1 MFSRPVT
8 GAGGRHRPLVTGR
21 LGHVLR
27 TATSLRTLERG
38 DRDAV
43 LELCAEDPCA
53 SVMVAERV
61 EQVGCDPV
69 RLGGELWGLFEHGRL
84 LSVCWSGANLIPV
97 AVRSPAAYDA
107 FASRVR
113 RSGGMYSSMFGDADA
128 VLALWSRLESL
139 GWRARD
145 VRACQPLFA
154 IDRPPAVPADPLVHR
169 ATPDDLAAVLPASVA
184 MFTEEVGYSPVAA
197 DGGAAYRRRVA
208 ELLRQRRTFVR
219 RGPNGEVVFKADLGA
234 VGSQVAQ
241 VHGVWVDPR
250 WRGKGIAAP
259 AMAAVV
265 QATMR
270 ENAPVVSLYVNDY
283 NLRALA
289 AYRRTGFEQIGTF
302 ATVLF

>member
-1 MFSRPVT
+1 
-8 GAGGRHRPLVTGR
+8 
-21 LGHVLR
+21 
-27 TATSLRTLERG
+27 
-38 DRDAV
+38 
-43 LELCAEDPCA
+43 
-53 SVMVAERV
+53 MVAERV

-69 RLGGELWGLFEHGRL
+69 RLGGELWGLFEHGNL

-97 AVRSPAAYDA
+97 AVRSEAAVDA

-128 VLALWSRLESL
+128 VLALWSRLEAL

-154 IDRPPAVPADPLVHR
+154 IDRTPSVPADPLVHR

-219 RGPNGEVVFKADLGA
+219 RGPSGEVVFKADLGA
-234 VGSQVAQ
+234 VGARVAQ

-250 WRGKGIAAP
+250 WRGRGIAAP

-265 QATMR
+265 QATLR
-270 ENAPVVSLYVNDY
+270 EDAPVVSLYVNDY
-283 NLRALA
+283 NARALA
-289 AYRRTGFEQIGTF
+289 AYRRAGFEQVGTF